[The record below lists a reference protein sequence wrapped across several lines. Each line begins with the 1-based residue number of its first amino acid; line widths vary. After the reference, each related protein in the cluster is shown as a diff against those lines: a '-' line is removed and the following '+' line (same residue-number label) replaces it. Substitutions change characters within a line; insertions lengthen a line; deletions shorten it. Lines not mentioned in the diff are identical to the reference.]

1 MFTLFSV
8 GIFLLSI
15 GTSYSADLAELNAAI
30 QARGAKWVA
39 GETSVSSLPRE
50 LKQRLCGLK
59 YDTPENLNG
68 HVVSGRPRSVTSSS
82 SFGAS
87 YSPFCSTTDP
97 VCLWT
102 NRGGRNYVTSVK
114 DQGQCGSCWA
124 FSSTAVLES
133 ESLISFNQPGL
144 SLNLSEQIVLSCTS
158 EYLNESSGDD
168 CDGGYPSHA
177 GTLLANWGTN
187 LETCLPYASYNY
199 GEYPGSGAACA
210 NACSNYW
217 SNPSTNYYINSWSV
231 SYPTYYVWGNISEQ
245 VQNMKNLLYQGP
257 IVGTMDV
264 YDDFYYYTGGVY
276 LCDPNWGSGYQGSHA
291 IAIVGWNDDL
301 QAFLVK
307 NSWGTGWGMQGFFW
321 ISYYEL
327 SGWTYFA
334 EYAYFFNGGKHTPI
348 INFLSVPS
356 GLQIA
361 STGSS
366 YYTPVQLEWETGSL
380 VSVQAVSPQSVSSG
394 CQYVFTHWSNGT
406 KTQTLT
412 FTELL
417 VGGESYTAYFN
428 TQYQLT
434 ITTNPSGAGTVSP
447 TSGTWYNANKSA
459 PISAKPI
466 SGSGYTFFGWSG
478 DVTGAKNP
486 VSVIMSKPYNVTANF
501 AQFGLVAPIAGNTI
515 SSSDSPY
522 QIQWTGPSSL
532 VTYNVSYSINGGATW
547 KAIASGLPS
556 PNYSWSLPTVTKA
569 TKCLIKVVAYNG
581 KTVIKQLSSGAF
593 TITP

>member
-1 MFTLFSV
+1 V
-8 GIFLLSI
+8 
-15 GTSYSADLAELNAAI
+15 N
-30 QARGAKWVA
+30 
-39 GETSVSSLPRE
+39 
-50 LKQRLCGLK
+50 
-59 YDTPENLNG
+59 
-68 HVVSGRPRSVTSSS
+68 
-82 SFGAS
+82 
-87 YSPFCSTTDP
+87 
-97 VCLWT
+97 
-102 NRGGRNYVTSVK
+102 
-114 DQGQCGSCWA
+114 
-124 FSSTAVLES
+124 
-133 ESLISFNQPGL
+133 
-144 SLNLSEQIVLSCTS
+144 
-158 EYLNESSGDD
+158 
-168 CDGGYPSHA
+168 
-177 GTLLANWGTN
+177 
-187 LETCLPYASYNY
+187 
-199 GEYPGSGAACA
+199 
-210 NACSNYW
+210 
-217 SNPSTNYYINSWSV
+217 
-231 SYPTYYVWGNISEQ
+231 YPTYYVWGNYSAAI
-245 VQNMKNLLYQGP
+245 QNMKNLLYQGP
-257 IVGTMDV
+257 VVGTMEV
-264 YDDFYYYTGGVY
+264 YDDFFSYVSGVY
-276 LCDPNWGSGYQGSHA
+276 SYSGSSCWGSDLAGGHA
-291 IAIVGWNDDL
+291 IEIVGWDDNQ
-301 QAFLVK
+301 QAFHVK
-307 NSWGTGWGMQGFFW
+307 NSWGTGWGENGYFW

-327 SGWTYFA
+327 FGCTYFA
-334 EYAYFFNGGKHTPI
+334 YYSYFFSGGKHTPI
-348 INFLSVPS
+348 INFLSAPS
-356 GLQIA
+356 GLQI
-361 STGSS
+361 SYNGGSS
-366 YYTPVQLEWETGSL
+366 YTPVQLEWETGSL

-394 CQYVFTHWSNGT
+394 CQFVFTHWNNGAT
-406 KTQTLT
+406 APTLT
-412 FTELL
+412 FTQPL

-501 AQFGLVAPIAGNTI
+501 AQLSLVAPIAGNTI